1 MNWEMIKMSQKIST
15 CIFCKRIISEHSRR
29 ESIDCALKLCNKM
42 GIASSARGTG
52 DQLNKK
58 IHGYAPNGVSR

>member
-1 MNWEMIKMSQKIST
+1 MSQKINT

-52 DQLNKK
+52 DQLIRKTMGM
-58 IHGYAPNGVSR
+58 HQTEFLDEY